1 MTASVD
7 KIAMATT
14 IGDGE
19 TGNTSE
25 TSGVC
30 KTSDA
35 SDVDEIDD
43 VDETTKLAT
52 WMKWGCRRNG
62 QRG

>member
-1 MTASVD
+1 MVTASVD
-7 KIAMATT
+7 KITMATT

-52 WMKWGCRRNG
+52 WMKRRNW